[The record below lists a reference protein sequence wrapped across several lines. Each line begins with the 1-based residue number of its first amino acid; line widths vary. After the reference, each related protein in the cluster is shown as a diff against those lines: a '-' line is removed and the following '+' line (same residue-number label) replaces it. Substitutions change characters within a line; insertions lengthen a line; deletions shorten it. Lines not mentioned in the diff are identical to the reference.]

1 MISNFGF
8 DKVVLVSSLV
18 WCCYG
23 SKFVDVIYMCNWY
36 PNCPWH
42 RYSINNHWIFIQ
54 DVFTEAVIWS
64 CSVEISRNSQE
75 SKCVRVSFLI
85 KLQKVCNFIKKETL
99 TQVFSCKFCEISKN
113 TFFNRTPSGC
123 CFYFYNCLLY
133 IQRRIQNPVKHLR
146 WSVLRK

>member
-23 SKFVDVIYMCNWY
+23 RKFVDVIYMCNWY

-64 CSVEISRNSQE
+64 CSVEISQNSQE

-113 TFFNRTPSGC
+113 TFFTEHPPVAASIFTTVCSIFRDVFRTQS
-123 CFYFYNCLLY
+123 N
-133 IQRRIQNPVKHLR
+133 I
-146 WSVLRK
+146 